1 MKMVIPK
8 ELEFLKKYYNSS
20 SKFQVKLGGFK
31 DGGYVTDFRSVLRSE
46 LLISGGVGSNV
57 RFESDFIDIHSS
69 AKVILI
75 DPTVSVPRMFLRSF
89 YHFIRKNQSGFRS
102 LSEVFNFL
110 YFIKKSIL
118 IKKYLGKD
126 FTIENLMKK
135 FAESKN
141 VFLKLDIEG
150 FEYEL
155 LESILKYKELFTG
168 ICIEFHNLDLTENC
182 FKLDSFIN
190 KLDFD
195 ILNVSVNEV
204 CLIDNKLPSVLEI
217 SFLPKYPLYW
227 PIDFNDNFYL
237 QNSNALNS
245 DNIVLEFL

>member
-1 MKMVIPK
+1 
-8 ELEFLKKYYNSS
+8 
-20 SKFQVKLGGFK
+20 
-31 DGGYVTDFRSVLRSE
+31 
-46 LLISGGVGSNV
+46 
-57 RFESDFIDIHSS
+57 
-69 AKVILI
+69 
-75 DPTVSVPRMFLRSF
+75 
-89 YHFIRKNQSGFRS
+89 
-102 LSEVFNFL
+102 L

-126 FTIENLMKK
+126 FTIENIMEK
-135 FAESKN
+135 FAECKN

-150 FEYEL
+150 FEYDL
-155 LESILKYKELFTG
+155 LESILKCKELFTG

-182 FKLDSFIN
+182 LKLDSFIN

-204 CLIDNKLPSVLEI
+204 CLIDNKFPSVLEI
-217 SFLPKYPLYW
+217 SFLPKYPSYW
-227 PIDFNDNFYL
+227 PIGFSDNFYL